1 MSSTQFNFLFI
12 FLVDLE
18 SGDSDPIPE
27 MSAAEE
33 FEEERSWKS
42 CVINGEERNIDM
54 KVIEP
59 YRKVLSHGGI
69 MFYISSDDI
78 NFIEYI

>member
-1 MSSTQFNFLFI
+1 
-12 FLVDLE
+12 
-18 SGDSDPIPE
+18 

-42 CVINGEERNIDM
+42 CVVNGEEKRIDM

-69 MFYISSDDI
+69 VFKHIFFPLQYCDFYFCKLAFMKLFLVDILYCFSS
-78 NFIEYI
+78 FPY

>member
-1 MSSTQFNFLFI
+1 
-12 FLVDLE
+12 
-18 SGDSDPIPE
+18 

-42 CVINGEERNIDM
+42 CIVNGEEKRIDM

-69 MFYISSDDI
+69 AFMYMIF
-78 NFIEYI
+78 